1 MSDTRIGRQTPT
13 NAVVLPYED
22 TKGGGGVINKKACKI
37 AGFSW
42 S

>member
-22 TKGGGGVINKKACKI
+22 TKGGEAVFAV
-37 AGFSW
+37 
-42 S
+42 